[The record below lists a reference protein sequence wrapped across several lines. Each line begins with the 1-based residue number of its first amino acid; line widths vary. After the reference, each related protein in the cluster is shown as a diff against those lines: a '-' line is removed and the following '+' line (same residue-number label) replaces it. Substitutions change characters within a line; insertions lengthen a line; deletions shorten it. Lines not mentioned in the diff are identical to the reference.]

1 MNFSCP
7 LTASAGDPVRTR
19 LRSVWR
25 DSNVWPLLAGLP
37 PPSNT
42 VRSAAS
48 VSPTLTRRSC
58 PATSACRAA
67 RCWPCPPSRQRTPS
81 TSPRPCPPAQSRD
94 QDPQTGPL
102 CTAIRSS
109 INIFKN
115 LSLTLRLLPGGR
127 RGQTLWRAPSLCRTG
142 QLPRGRRSA
151 VPSCWSRRGSRG
163 HSGRSSTAPPRSDA
177 HWSCH

>member
-25 DSNVWPLLAGLP
+25 DSNVWPLLASLP

-58 PATSACRAA
+58 PPTSACRAA

-102 CTAIRSS
+102 CTAITSS
-109 INIFKN
+109 MKYFQK
-115 LSLTLRLLPGGR
+115 LLTYSPSSP
-127 RGQTLWRAPSLCRTG
+127 WR
-142 QLPRGRRSA
+142 
-151 VPSCWSRRGSRG
+151 
-163 HSGRSSTAPPRSDA
+163 TARSDFVKGPVTLSDRA
-177 HWSCH
+177 TPTW